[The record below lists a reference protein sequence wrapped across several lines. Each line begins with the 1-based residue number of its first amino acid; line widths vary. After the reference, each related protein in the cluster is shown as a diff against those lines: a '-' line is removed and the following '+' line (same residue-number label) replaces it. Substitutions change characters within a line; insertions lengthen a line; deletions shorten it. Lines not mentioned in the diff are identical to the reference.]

1 MDPDLVPHQHEKW
14 NPDPHQNV
22 LDLLHCNSQPSQD
35 SIFFTLKW
43 HPAPCKSD
51 SGKVLGSL
59 KISPEGGVGRETCVQ
74 DISLIAPFSKDFS
87 SRLFTNQI
95 LSNFVNTL
103 AENYTINKYIH
114 KTYEVTRIVCTFDCY
129 LHDIALEKS
138 RK

>member
-1 MDPDLVPHQHEKW
+1 M
-14 NPDPHQNV
+14 V
-22 LDLLHCNSQPSQD
+22 LS
-35 SIFFTLKW
+35 
-43 HPAPCKSD
+43 KSRLRGD
-51 SGKVLGSL
+51 GGGGGGE
-59 KISPEGGVGRETCVQ
+59 EGGGWGWGGGGRETCVQ